1 MGETMSEMKGIAIRL
16 DKELFNKIEKHE
28 MSRNNLVQEAVIQF
42 LNNTKDSYVKDED
55 SISDDIYG
63 EVYNTLY
70 NSEMLPLKQKIQYQ
84 GETIIL
90 LKEQLNEVRKDKI
103 FLQSQLQALTVLMES
118 NMPLLKRIKRKL
130 SESSS

>member
-1 MGETMSEMKGIAIRL
+1 MSETKGIAIRL

>member
-1 MGETMSEMKGIAIRL
+1 MSETKGMAIRL

-42 LNNTKDSYVKDED
+42 LNKSKDSYLKDED

-70 NSEMLPLKQKIQYQ
+70 NSEMLPLKQKIEYQ

-103 FLQSQLQALTVLMES
+103 FLQNQLQKLTILMES

-130 SESSS
+130 SE

>member
-1 MGETMSEMKGIAIRL
+1 MGETMSETKGMAIRL

-42 LNNTKDSYVKDED
+42 LNKSKDSYLKDED

-70 NSEMLPLKQKIQYQ
+70 NSEMLPLKQKIEYQ

-103 FLQSQLQALTVLMES
+103 FLQNQLQKLTILMES

-130 SESSS
+130 SE

>member
-1 MGETMSEMKGIAIRL
+1 MGETMSETKGIAIRL

>member
-1 MGETMSEMKGIAIRL
+1 MSETKGIAIRL
-16 DKELFNKIEKHE
+16 DKELFNEIEKHE

-42 LNNTKDSYVKDED
+42 LNNPKDSDLKDED

-84 GETIIL
+84 GETITL
-90 LKEQLNEVRKDKI
+90 LKEQLTEVREDKL
-103 FLQSQLQALTVLMES
+103 FLQSQLQALTILMES
-118 NMPLLKRIKRKL
+118 NMPLLKCIKRKL

>member
-1 MGETMSEMKGIAIRL
+1 MSETKGMAIRL

-42 LNNTKDSYVKDED
+42 LNKSKDSYLKDED

-70 NSEMLPLKQKIQYQ
+70 NSEMLPLKQKIEYQ

-103 FLQSQLQALTVLMES
+103 FLQNQLQTLTILMES

-130 SESSS
+130 SE